1 MPKKQARERE
11 RERERGISES
21 FVLVHLGPWKR
32 RRRPCQPSR
41 SHFNGLFKK
50 TKIVAKTYRQ
60 TAGTIK

>member
-1 MPKKQARERE
+1 MPKKQA

-21 FVLVHLGPWKR
+21 FVLVHLGPWKRRR

>member
-1 MPKKQARERE
+1 MPKKQA
-11 RERERGISES
+11 RERGISES
-21 FVLVHLGPWKR
+21 FVLVHLGPWKRRR